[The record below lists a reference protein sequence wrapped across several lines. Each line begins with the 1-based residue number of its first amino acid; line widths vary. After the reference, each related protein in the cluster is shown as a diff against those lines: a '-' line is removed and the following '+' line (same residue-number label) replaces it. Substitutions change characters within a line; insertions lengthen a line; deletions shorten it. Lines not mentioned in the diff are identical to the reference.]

1 MAIAAVDLV
10 APGLERDRG
19 RFVIAGTLSLLG
31 AVLLAVGA
39 SLPWLSFSAT
49 HGPVRASANA
59 YRLHTA
65 VSWISLGTSMLVAA
79 GLLAL
84 GGLLMLWRPLRP
96 NLVMAF
102 LPAFI
107 AGLLI
112 ANYWTSFFGSAGS
125 LSWTAGGGVYVCL
138 GGVACALAAT
148 IALVPTERPAAR
160 RAIASA

>member
-19 RFVIAGTLSLLG
+19 RFVIAGPLAARRRPAG
-31 AVLLAVGA
+31 RRRVAALAVVQRDG
-39 SLPWLSFSAT
+39 

-112 ANYWTSFFGSAGS
+112 ANYWTSFLGAPDRSRGRRGAAG
-125 LSWTAGGGVYVCL
+125 
-138 GGVACALAAT
+138 AC
-148 IALVPTERPAAR
+148 PRPCP
-160 RAIASA
+160 